1 MTYRP
6 RPVSGFPEHLPEVR
20 MEELQMLDRIRAT
33 FESYGFAS
41 IETPSV
47 EVLEVLLAKGE
58 TDKEIYTIERLQA
71 PLGENEEEVEEHENT
86 SQHDTRLGLHYDLT
100 VPFARYVAQHFNELV
115 FPFKRYQ
122 MQRVWRGERPQAGR
136 FREFTQ
142 CDIDVIGIDNLAVTF
157 DAELAA
163 VAMQALDAIGVS
175 GVTLHISNRKILNGF
190 LLGLEIPTELHI
202 PIVRMIDAMPKIG
215 TPETSKQLLGILGDG
230 RRTQIDSGTQ
240 LPSES
245 LRDQIAAATGRG
257 ETLERL
263 IATAGGVNEEPPNV
277 KAIVALASIKV
288 PGSKLRSSVAP
299 LNVHHPLFDEGLNEL
314 AIVMDQLR
322 ALGIENVV
330 ADLSIARGFDYYTG
344 TVYEGRFDDNPGFG
358 SIVAGGRYD
367 DLAGAFINKKLPGV
381 GISIG
386 FSRLFAKLLADK
398 AIAATRRSPADL
410 LIVLPSE
417 ERREAMLVTAQAL
430 RARGFKVETYHA
442 PQKIAKQM
450 SYAEKKG
457 IPFVWFPP
465 FDEVGSHEVKDMT
478 NGTQTKADIET
489 WKP

>member
-6 RPVSGFPEHLPEVR
+6 RPVSGFPEYLPEIRLV
-20 MEELQMLDRIRAT
+20 EQQMLDRIRAT

-47 EVLEVLLAKGE
+47 EELEVLLAKGE

-71 PLGENEEEVEEHENT
+71 DEATGGESRV
-86 SQHDTRLGLHYDLT
+86 GLHYDLT
-100 VPFARYVAQHFNELV
+100 VPFARYVAQHFNDLV

-175 GVTLHISNRKILNGF
+175 GVTLHISNRKILDGF
-190 LLGLEIPTELHI
+190 LQGLAVEQADRVAIIRAIDALPKVGADQTRVNIETALNAANKAEIAEKCVSLAGISAVGDDLISQVGLLGVSHPALDLGLAELSEVIQHL
-202 PIVRMIDAMPKIG
+202 KFLG
-215 TPETSKQLLGILGDG
+215 TT
-230 RRTQIDSGTQ
+230 
-240 LPSES
+240 
-245 LRDQIAAATGRG
+245 
-257 ETLERL
+257 
-263 IATAGGVNEEPPNV
+263 N
-277 KAIVALASIKV
+277 AI
-288 PGSKLRSSVAP
+288 
-299 LNVHHPLFDEGLNEL
+299 
-314 AIVMDQLR
+314 
-322 ALGIENVV
+322 

-344 TVYEGRFDDNPGFG
+344 TVYEGRFDDAPGFG
-358 SIVAGGRYD
+358 SVVAGGRYE

-386 FSRLFAKLLADK
+386 FSRLFAKLLQDK
-398 AIAATRRSPADL
+398 KIAATRKSPADALVAL
-410 LIVLPSE
+410 LNE
-417 ERREAMLVTAQAL
+417 DQRERALTTAQAL
-430 RARGFKVETYHA
+430 RARGIKVETYHA
-442 PQKIAKQM
+442 PQKLAKQM

-465 FDEVGSHEVKDMT
+465 FEADGAHEVKNMES
-478 NGTQTKADIET
+478 GVQGPADPQS
-489 WKP
+489 WKPNAG

>member
-1 MTYRP
+1 
-6 RPVSGFPEHLPEVR
+6 
-20 MEELQMLDRIRAT
+20 MLDRIRAT

-47 EVLEVLLAKGE
+47 EELEVLLAKGE

-71 PLGENEEEVEEHENT
+71 EENAGGE
-86 SQHDTRLGLHYDLT
+86 SRLGLHYDLT
-100 VPFARYVAQHFNELV
+100 VPFARYVAQHFNDLV

-142 CDIDVIGIDNLAVTF
+142 CDVDVIGIDNLAVTF

-190 LLGLEIPTELHI
+190 LQGLGVESADRVAVI
-202 PIVRMIDAMPKIG
+202 RAIDGLAK
-215 TPETSKQLLGILGDG
+215 LGAEQT
-230 RRTQIDSGTQ
+230 R
-240 LPSES
+240 
-245 LRDQIAAATGRG
+245 A
-257 ETLERL
+257 
-263 IATAGGVNEEPPNV
+263 
-277 KAIVALASIKV
+277 AIVAGCNRPNAAEVADKCIALAGITGESEV
-288 PGSKLRSSVAP
+288 LDHVRALGVA
-299 LNVHHPLFDEGLNEL
+299 HDELAQGLNEL
-314 AIVMDQLR
+314 HEVLTHLKF
-322 ALGIENVV
+322 LGATSAV
-330 ADLSIARGFDYYTG
+330 ANFSIARGFDYYTG

-358 SIVAGGRYD
+358 SVVAGGRYD

-386 FSRLFAKLLADK
+386 FSRLFAKLLQDN
-398 AIAATRRSPADL
+398 AIVSVRRSPADV

-417 ERREAMLVTAQAL
+417 ERRELMLTTAQTL
-430 RARGFKVETYHA
+430 RKRGFKVETYHA
-442 PQKIAKQM
+442 PQKIGKQM

-465 FDEVGSHEVKDMT
+465 FDEGGGHEVKNMAT
-478 NGTQTKADIET
+478 GEQTAADIDT

>member
-1 MTYRP
+1 
-6 RPVSGFPEHLPEVR
+6 
-20 MEELQMLDRIRAT
+20 MEELRMLDRIRAT
-33 FESYGFAS
+33 FESYGFAP

-47 EVLEVLLAKGE
+47 EELEVLLAKGE

-71 PLGENEEEVEEHENT
+71 DETAGGEA
-86 SQHDTRLGLHYDLT
+86 RLGLHYDLT

-142 CDIDVIGIDNLAVTF
+142 CDIDVIGVDNLAVTF

-175 GVTLHISNRKILNGF
+175 GVTLHISNRKILDGF
-190 LLGLEIPTELHI
+190 LQGLELKPDERIAMIRT
-202 PIVRMIDAMPKIG
+202 IDALHKLG
-215 TPETSKQLLGILGDG
+215 ETA
-230 RRTQIDSGTQ
+230 T
-240 LPSES
+240 
-245 LRDQIAAATGRG
+245 IAAINAAL
-257 ETLERL
+257 LERPDRRE
-263 IATAGGVNEEPPNV
+263 IADKLVM
-277 KAIVALASIKV
+277 LASIST
-288 PGSKLRSSVAP
+288 G
-299 LNVHHPLFDEGLNEL
+299 DESFRDRVN
-314 AIVMDQLR
+314 
-322 ALGIENVV
+322 ALGVHNETLTQGMDELVQVMTHLKFLGAAKAV

-344 TVYEGRFDDNPGFG
+344 TVYEGRFDDAPGFG
-358 SIVAGGRYD
+358 SVVAGGRYD

-398 AIAATRRSPADL
+398 AIDATRKSPADL

-417 ERREAMLVTAQAL
+417 ERRETMLVTAQAL
-430 RARGFKVETYHA
+430 RRRGFRVETYHA
-442 PQKIAKQM
+442 PQKLAKQL

-457 IPFVWFPP
+457 IPYVWFPP
-465 FDEVGSHEVKDMT
+465 FDGGGAHEVKDMGSG
-478 NGTQTKADIET
+478 NQTKADVAT
-489 WKP
+489 WTP

>member
-20 MEELQMLDRIRAT
+20 MAELHMLDRIRAT

-47 EVLEVLLAKGE
+47 EELEVLLAKGE

-71 PLGENEEEVEEHENT
+71 DEHAGGE
-86 SQHDTRLGLHYDLT
+86 SRLGLHYDLT

-115 FPFKRYQ
+115 LPFKRYQ

-142 CDIDVIGIDNLAVTF
+142 CDVDVIGIDNLSVSF

-163 VAMQALDAIGVS
+163 IAMQALDAIGVS
-175 GVTLHISNRKILNGF
+175 GVTLHISNRKILQGF
-190 LLGLEIPTELHI
+190 IQSLGCDYPLGAIMNLDKKGKISDSELRGNLGGNFGGGVEGLKRAEKLIALSNISVPDQSFFESVRGLEQHHPTLEAGLTELVQVI
-202 PIVRMIDAMPKIG
+202 
-215 TPETSKQLLGILGDG
+215 TQLHTLGI
-230 RRTQIDSGTQ
+230 
-240 LPSES
+240 
-245 LRDQIAAATGRG
+245 
-257 ETLERL
+257 
-263 IATAGGVNEEPPNV
+263 
-277 KAIVALASIKV
+277 K
-288 PGSKLRSSVAP
+288 
-299 LNVHHPLFDEGLNEL
+299 
-314 AIVMDQLR
+314 
-322 ALGIENVV
+322 NVV

-386 FSRLFAKLLADK
+386 FSRLFAKMLQDK
-398 AIAATRRSPADL
+398 AISTNRRSPADL

-430 RARGFKVETYHA
+430 RRRGFKVETYHA

-450 SYAEKKG
+450 SYAERKG

-465 FDEVGSHEVKDMT
+465 FDEAGSHEVKDMT
-478 NGTQTKADIET
+478 NGTQTKADVET

>member
-6 RPVSGFPEHLPEVR
+6 RPVSGFPEHLPEIR
-20 MEELQMLDRIRAT
+20 MVEQQMLDRIRAT

-47 EVLEVLLAKGE
+47 EELEVLLAKGE

-71 PLGENEEEVEEHENT
+71 DENAGAE
-86 SQHDTRLGLHYDLT
+86 SRLGLHYDLT

-142 CDIDVIGIDNLAVTF
+142 CDIDVIGIDNLAVSF

-163 VAMQALDAIGVS
+163 MALQALEAIGVS

-190 LLGLEIPTELHI
+190 LQGLGIEAASRVSVI
-202 PIVRMIDAMPKIG
+202 RAIDALAKVGP
-215 TPETSKQLLGILGDG
+215 
-230 RRTQIDSGTQ
+230 
-240 LPSES
+240 
-245 LRDQIAAATGRG
+245 DQTHAAIAAACNTSNAG
-257 ETLERL
+257 EV
-263 IATAGGVNEEPPNV
+263 AD
-277 KAIVALASIKV
+277 KAIALAGIV
-288 PGSKLRSSVAP
+288 GDASV
-299 LNVHHPLFDEGLNEL
+299 VDR
-314 AIVMDQLR
+314 VR
-322 ALGIENVV
+322 ALDVEHDELNQGLTELSEVLTHLKFLGAANAV

-344 TVYEGRFDDNPGFG
+344 TVYEGRFDEASAFG
-358 SIVAGGRYD
+358 SVVAGGRYD

-386 FSRLFAKLLADK
+386 FSRLFAKLLQDK
-398 AIAATRRSPADL
+398 AITANKRSPADV
-410 LIVLPSE
+410 LIVLPSD
-417 ERREAMLVTAQAL
+417 ERREMTLGTAQVL
-430 RARGFKVETYHA
+430 RKRGFKVETYHA
-442 PQKIAKQM
+442 PQKIGKQM

-465 FDEVGSHEVKDMT
+465 FDDAGKHEVKDMT
-478 NGTQTKADIET
+478 TGAQTEVDAAT
-489 WKP
+489 WTP

>member
-20 MEELQMLDRIRAT
+20 MVEQQMLDRIRAT
-33 FESYGFAS
+33 FESYGFAP

-47 EVLEVLLAKGE
+47 EELEVLLAKGE

-71 PLGENEEEVEEHENT
+71 DENAGSEA
-86 SQHDTRLGLHYDLT
+86 RLGLHYDLT
-100 VPFARYVAQHFNELV
+100 VPFARYVAQHFNDLV

-142 CDIDVIGIDNLAVTF
+142 CDVDVIGVDNLAVTF

-190 LLGLEIPTELHI
+190 LQGLGTEAADRVSI
-202 PIVRMIDAMPKIG
+202 IRAID
-215 TPETSKQLLGILGDG
+215 GIAKVGPD
-230 RRTQIDSGTQ
+230 
-240 LPSES
+240 
-245 LRDQIAAATGRG
+245 ATH
-257 ETLERL
+257 
-263 IATAGGVNEEPPNV
+263 A
-277 KAIVALASIKV
+277 AIVTACKRPDGADIAQKCIALAGISGDNSAV
-288 PGSKLRSSVAP
+288 DRV
-299 LNVHHPLFDEGLNEL
+299 
-314 AIVMDQLR
+314 R
-322 ALGIENVV
+322 ALGVEHGELAAGLTELEEVLTHLKFLGIANAV

-344 TVYEGRFDDNPGFG
+344 TVYEGRFDDAPGFG
-358 SIVAGGRYD
+358 SVVAGGRYE

-386 FSRLFAKLLADK
+386 FSRLFAKLLQDK
-398 AIAATRRSPADL
+398 KITSGRRSPADIL
-410 LIVLPSE
+410 MVLPSE
-417 ERREAMLVTAQAL
+417 ERREDMLTTAQAL
-430 RARGFKVETYHA
+430 RRRGYKVETYHA
-442 PQKIAKQM
+442 PQKIGKQL

-465 FDEVGSHEVKDMT
+465 FDAGGDHEVKNMT
-478 NGTQTKADIET
+478 TGEQTRANVESWKA
-489 WKP
+489 

>member
-6 RPVSGFPEHLPEVR
+6 RPVSGFPEHLPEIR
-20 MEELQMLDRIRAT
+20 MAELHMLDRIRAT

-47 EVLEVLLAKGE
+47 EELEVLLAKGE

-71 PLGENEEEVEEHENT
+71 DEHAGGE
-86 SQHDTRLGLHYDLT
+86 SRLGLHYDLT

-142 CDIDVIGIDNLAVTF
+142 CDVDVIGIDNLSVSF

-163 VAMQALDAIGVS
+163 IAMQALDAIGVE
-175 GVTLHISNRKILNGF
+175 GVTLHISNRKILDGYF
-190 LLGLEIPTELHI
+190 ELEGIEIDKRI
-202 PIVRMIDAMPKIG
+202 PIIRIFDGVNKIG
-215 TPETSKQLLGILGDG
+215 FSQTADLIAALLPSLPNAQRIASNIASLGGESDLKSLARLTQGLGSSQTLDAGISELDEVMQHLRYLGIKNA
-230 RRTQIDSGTQ
+230 RI
-240 LPSES
+240 
-245 LRDQIAAATGRG
+245 
-257 ETLERL
+257 
-263 IATAGGVNEEPPNV
+263 N
-277 KAIVALASIKV
+277 
-288 PGSKLRSSVAP
+288 
-299 LNVHHPLFDEGLNEL
+299 
-314 AIVMDQLR
+314 
-322 ALGIENVV
+322 
-330 ADLSIARGFDYYTG
+330 LSIARGFDYYTG

-386 FSRLFAKLLADK
+386 FSRLFSKLLADK
-398 AIAATRRSPADL
+398 TIAADRKSPADV

-417 ERREAMLVTAQAL
+417 ERRETMLVTAQVL
-430 RARGFKVETYHA
+430 RRRGFKVETYHA

-465 FDEVGSHEVKDMT
+465 FDDTGSHEVKDMT
-478 NGTQTKADIET
+478 AGAQTKADIET

>member
-6 RPVSGFPEHLPEVR
+6 RPVSGFPEHLPEIR
-20 MEELQMLDRIRAT
+20 MAELHMLDRIRAT

-47 EVLEVLLAKGE
+47 EELEVLLAKGE

-71 PLGENEEEVEEHENT
+71 DENAGGE
-86 SQHDTRLGLHYDLT
+86 SRLGLHYDLT

-142 CDIDVIGIDNLAVTF
+142 CDVDVIGIDNLAVTF

-163 VAMQALDAIGVS
+163 VAMQALDAIGVT
-175 GVTLHISNRKILNGF
+175 GVTLHISNRKILSG
-190 LLGLEIPTELHI
+190 LLERLNVLPDKRIPVI
-202 PIVRMIDAMPKIG
+202 RAIDAMPKVGVHQTGAAIEEIVGEHGIG
-215 TPETSKQLLGILGDG
+215 LAAILARFAGTKAKTS
-230 RRTQIDSGTQ
+230 
-240 LPSES
+240 SE
-245 LRDQIAAATGRG
+245 LRDAFF
-257 ETLERL
+257 
-263 IATAGGVNEEPPNV
+263 VNAFQN
-277 KAIVALASIKV
+277 
-288 PGSKLRSSVAP
+288 P
-299 LNVHHPLFDEGLNEL
+299 LLNEGVDEL
-314 AIVMDQLR
+314 CQVMDQLR

-386 FSRLFAKLLADK
+386 FSRLFAKLLQDK
-398 AIAATRRSPADL
+398 AITATRRSPADL

-430 RARGFKVETYHA
+430 RRRGFKVETYHA
-442 PQKIAKQM
+442 PQKIGKQIA
-450 SYAEKKG
+450 YAEKKG

-465 FDEVGSHEVKDMT
+465 FDEAGDHEVKDMSS
-478 NGTQTKADIET
+478 GAQTQADVET

>member
-20 MEELQMLDRIRAT
+20 MEELRMLDHIRAT
-33 FESYGFAS
+33 FESYGFAP

-47 EVLEVLLAKGE
+47 EELEVLLAKGE

-71 PLGENEEEVEEHENT
+71 DEHAGGEA
-86 SQHDTRLGLHYDLT
+86 RLGLHYDLT

-142 CDIDVIGIDNLAVTF
+142 CDIDVIGVDNLAVTF

-163 VAMQALDAIGVS
+163 VAMQALDAIGVT

-190 LLGLEIPTELHI
+190 LMGLGVEAAGRVSVI
-202 PIVRMIDAMPKIG
+202 RAIDAIAKVG
-215 TPETSKQLLGILGDG
+215 PEQTSTAIDVVKSGIAEKC
-230 RRTQIDSGTQ
+230 I
-240 LPSES
+240 
-245 LRDQIAAATGRG
+245 
-257 ETLERL
+257 
-263 IATAGGVNEEPPNV
+263 
-277 KAIVALASIKV
+277 ALAGIIGDAGTIDRV
-288 PGSKLRSSVAP
+288 
-299 LNVHHPLFDEGLNEL
+299 
-314 AIVMDQLR
+314 R
-322 ALGIENVV
+322 ALGVEHEELNQGLTELEEVLRHLKFLGAANAV

-344 TVYEGRFDDNPGFG
+344 TVYEGRFDDAPGFG
-358 SIVAGGRYD
+358 SVVAGGRYD

-386 FSRLFAKLLADK
+386 FSRLFAKLLADGK
-398 AIAATRRSPADL
+398 IAATRKSPADL

-417 ERREAMLVTAQAL
+417 ERRETMLVTAQAL
-430 RARGFKVETYHA
+430 RKRGFKVETYHA
-442 PQKIAKQM
+442 PQKIGKQM

-457 IPFVWFPP
+457 IQYVWFPP
-465 FDEVGSHEVKDMT
+465 FDEGGDHEVKDMAS
-478 NGTQTKADIET
+478 GTQTKADVET
-489 WKP
+489 WNP

>member
-1 MTYRP
+1 
-6 RPVSGFPEHLPEVR
+6 
-20 MEELQMLDRIRAT
+20 MLDRIRAT

-47 EVLEVLLAKGE
+47 EELEVLLAKGE

-71 PLGENEEEVEEHENT
+71 DEATGGESRV
-86 SQHDTRLGLHYDLT
+86 GLHYDLT
-100 VPFARYVAQHFNELV
+100 VPFARYVAQHFNDLV

-175 GVTLHISNRKILNGF
+175 GVTLHISNRKILDGF
-190 LLGLEIPTELHI
+190 LQGLAVEQADRVAIIRAIDALPKVGADQTRVNIETALNAANKAEIAEKCVSLAGISAVGDDLISQVGLLGVSHPALDLGLAELSEVIQHL
-202 PIVRMIDAMPKIG
+202 KFLG
-215 TPETSKQLLGILGDG
+215 TT
-230 RRTQIDSGTQ
+230 
-240 LPSES
+240 
-245 LRDQIAAATGRG
+245 
-257 ETLERL
+257 
-263 IATAGGVNEEPPNV
+263 N
-277 KAIVALASIKV
+277 AI
-288 PGSKLRSSVAP
+288 
-299 LNVHHPLFDEGLNEL
+299 
-314 AIVMDQLR
+314 
-322 ALGIENVV
+322 

-344 TVYEGRFDDNPGFG
+344 TVYEGRFDDAPGFG
-358 SIVAGGRYD
+358 SVVAGGRYE

-386 FSRLFAKLLADK
+386 FSRLFAKLLQDK
-398 AIAATRRSPADL
+398 KIAATRKSPADALVAL
-410 LIVLPSE
+410 LNE
-417 ERREAMLVTAQAL
+417 DQRERALTTAQAL
-430 RARGFKVETYHA
+430 RARGIKVETYHA
-442 PQKIAKQM
+442 PQKLAKQM

-465 FDEVGSHEVKDMT
+465 FEADGAHEVKNMES
-478 NGTQTKADIET
+478 GVQGPADPQS
-489 WKP
+489 WKPNAG

>member
-6 RPVSGFPEHLPEVR
+6 RPVSGFPEHLPEIR
-20 MEELQMLDRIRAT
+20 MAELHMLDRIRAT

-47 EVLEVLLAKGE
+47 EELEVLLAKGE

-71 PLGENEEEVEEHENT
+71 EENAGHE
-86 SQHDTRLGLHYDLT
+86 SRLGLHYDLT

-142 CDIDVIGIDNLAVTF
+142 CDVDVIGIDNLAVTF

-175 GVTLHISNRKILNGF
+175 GVTLHISNRKIFEGF
-190 LLGLEIPTELHI
+190 LLAKGVSKDNGVQIL
-202 PIVRMIDAMPKIG
+202 RAIDGMPKTG
-215 TPETSKQLLGILGDG
+215 EDHTKAT
-230 RRTQIDSGTQ
+230 
-240 LPSES
+240 
-245 LRDQIAAATGRG
+245 IAALFPGGNHT
-257 ETLERL
+257 
-263 IATAGGVNEEPPNV
+263 IAAQC
-277 KAIVALASIKV
+277 VALASITQADPSFV
-288 PGSKLRSSVAP
+288 QRVNLVGVQ
-299 LNVHHPLFDEGLNEL
+299 HPRLDEGLSEL
-314 AIVMDQLR
+314 AQVLQELKF
-322 ALGIENVV
+322 LGVKNAV

-465 FDEVGSHEVKDMT
+465 FDEAGSHEVKDMT

>member
-6 RPVSGFPEHLPEVR
+6 RPVSGFPEHLPEIR
-20 MEELQMLDRIRAT
+20 MAELHMLDRIRAT

-47 EVLEVLLAKGE
+47 EELEVLLAKGE

-71 PLGENEEEVEEHENT
+71 DENAGHE
-86 SQHDTRLGLHYDLT
+86 SRLGLHYDLT
-100 VPFARYVAQHFNELV
+100 VPFARYVAQHFNDLV

-142 CDIDVIGIDNLAVTF
+142 CDVDVIGIDNLAVTF

-163 VAMQALDAIGVS
+163 VAMQALDAIGVP

-190 LLGLEIPTELHI
+190 LLGLEVAAADRVTVIRAIDAIAKAGPDATRTAIATGCNRPNGEEIAEKCIALAGIIGDASAIDRVKALDVEHDELKEGLTELQEVLTHL
-202 PIVRMIDAMPKIG
+202 KF
-215 TPETSKQLLGILGDG
+215 LG
-230 RRTQIDSGTQ
+230 
-240 LPSES
+240 
-245 LRDQIAAATGRG
+245 AANA
-257 ETLERL
+257 
-263 IATAGGVNEEPPNV
+263 
-277 KAIVALASIKV
+277 
-288 PGSKLRSSVAP
+288 
-299 LNVHHPLFDEGLNEL
+299 
-314 AIVMDQLR
+314 
-322 ALGIENVV
+322 V

-358 SIVAGGRYD
+358 SVVAGGRYE
-367 DLAGAFINKKLPGV
+367 DLAGQFINKKLPGV

-398 AIAATRRSPADL
+398 AISTTRRSPADL

-417 ERREAMLVTAQAL
+417 ERRENMLVTAQAL
-430 RARGFKVETYHA
+430 RKRGYKVETYHA
-442 PQKIAKQM
+442 PQKISKQM

-457 IPFVWFPP
+457 IPYVWFPP
-465 FDEVGSHEVKDMT
+465 FEAGNPHEVKDMAS
-478 NGTQTKADIET
+478 GLQTPADADTWTKPDVAT

>member
-6 RPVSGFPEHLPEVR
+6 RPVSGFPEHLPEIR
-20 MEELQMLDRIRAT
+20 MAELHMLDRIRAT

-47 EVLEVLLAKGE
+47 EELEVLLAKGE

-71 PLGENEEEVEEHENT
+71 DENAGGE
-86 SQHDTRLGLHYDLT
+86 SRLGLHYDLT

-142 CDIDVIGIDNLAVTF
+142 CDVDVIGIDNLAVTF

-175 GVTLHISNRKILNGF
+175 GVTLHISNRKILQGF
-190 LLGLEIPTELHI
+190 IQSLGCEFPLGAIMNLDKKGKISDSDLRYNLGENFGGGPGGLKSAEKLIALSNISVPDQSFFDSVRGLEQHHPILESGLTELVQVI
-202 PIVRMIDAMPKIG
+202 
-215 TPETSKQLLGILGDG
+215 TQLHTLGI
-230 RRTQIDSGTQ
+230 
-240 LPSES
+240 
-245 LRDQIAAATGRG
+245 
-257 ETLERL
+257 
-263 IATAGGVNEEPPNV
+263 
-277 KAIVALASIKV
+277 K
-288 PGSKLRSSVAP
+288 
-299 LNVHHPLFDEGLNEL
+299 
-314 AIVMDQLR
+314 
-322 ALGIENVV
+322 NVV

-358 SIVAGGRYD
+358 SVVAGGRYD
-367 DLAGAFINKKLPGV
+367 DLAGQFINKKLPGV

-398 AIAATRRSPADL
+398 AIATTRRSPADL

-430 RARGFKVETYHA
+430 RKRGFKVETYHA

-465 FDEVGSHEVKDMT
+465 FDEAGSHEVKDMT
-478 NGTQTKADIET
+478 NGTQTKADIES

>member
-20 MEELQMLDRIRAT
+20 MEELRMLDHIRAT
-33 FESYGFAS
+33 FESYGFAP

-47 EVLEVLLAKGE
+47 EELEVLLAKGE

-71 PLGENEEEVEEHENT
+71 DEHAGGEA
-86 SQHDTRLGLHYDLT
+86 RLGLHYDLT

-142 CDIDVIGIDNLAVTF
+142 CDIDVIGVDNLAVTF

-163 VAMQALDAIGVS
+163 VAMQALDAIGVK

-190 LLGLEIPTELHI
+190 LMGLGVEAAGRVSVI
-202 PIVRMIDAMPKIG
+202 RAIDAIAKVG
-215 TPETSKQLLGILGDG
+215 PEQTSTAIDVVKSGIAEKC
-230 RRTQIDSGTQ
+230 I
-240 LPSES
+240 
-245 LRDQIAAATGRG
+245 
-257 ETLERL
+257 
-263 IATAGGVNEEPPNV
+263 
-277 KAIVALASIKV
+277 ALAGIIGDAGTIDRV
-288 PGSKLRSSVAP
+288 
-299 LNVHHPLFDEGLNEL
+299 
-314 AIVMDQLR
+314 R
-322 ALGIENVV
+322 ALGVEHEELNQGLTELEEVLRHLKFLGAANAV

-344 TVYEGRFDDNPGFG
+344 TVYEGRFDDAPGFG
-358 SIVAGGRYD
+358 SVVAGGRYD

-386 FSRLFAKLLADK
+386 FSRLFAKLLADGK
-398 AIAATRRSPADL
+398 IAATRKSPADL

-417 ERREAMLVTAQAL
+417 ERRETMLVTAQAL
-430 RARGFKVETYHA
+430 RKRGFKVETYHA
-442 PQKIAKQM
+442 PQKIGKQM

-457 IPFVWFPP
+457 IQYVWFPP
-465 FDEVGSHEVKDMT
+465 FDEGGDHEVKDMAS
-478 NGTQTKADIET
+478 GTQTKADVET
-489 WKP
+489 WNP

>member
-6 RPVSGFPEHLPEVR
+6 RPVSGFPEHLPEIR
-20 MEELQMLDRIRAT
+20 MVEQQMLDRIRAT

-47 EVLEVLLAKGE
+47 EELEVLLAKGE

-71 PLGENEEEVEEHENT
+71 DENAGGEA
-86 SQHDTRLGLHYDLT
+86 RLGLHYDLT
-100 VPFARYVAQHFNELV
+100 VPFARYVAQHFNDLV

-163 VAMQALDAIGVS
+163 VALQALDAIGVS

-190 LLGLEIPTELHI
+190 LQGLGIEAANRVGVI
-202 PIVRMIDAMPKIG
+202 RAIDALAKVGP
-215 TPETSKQLLGILGDG
+215 
-230 RRTQIDSGTQ
+230 
-240 LPSES
+240 
-245 LRDQIAAATGRG
+245 DQTRAA
-257 ETLERL
+257 
-263 IATAGGVNEEPPNV
+263 IATACQTPNAADVAV
-277 KAIVALASIKV
+277 KAISLAEITGDV
-288 PGSKLRSSVAP
+288 T
-299 LNVHHPLFDEGLNEL
+299 
-314 AIVMDQLR
+314 AIDRVR
-322 ALGIENVV
+322 ALGVEHDELNQGLSELSEVLTHLKFLGATNAV

-344 TVYEGRFDDNPGFG
+344 TVYEGRFDDAPAFG
-358 SIVAGGRYD
+358 SVVAGGRYD

-386 FSRLFAKLLADK
+386 FSRLFAKLLQDK
-398 AIAATRRSPADL
+398 AITANRRSPADV
-410 LIVLPSE
+410 LIVLPSD
-417 ERREAMLVTAQAL
+417 ERREVMLGTAQVL
-430 RARGFKVETYHA
+430 RKRGFKVETYHA
-442 PQKIAKQM
+442 PQKIGKQI

-465 FDEVGSHEVKDMT
+465 FDDGGAHEVKDMT
-478 NGTQTKADIET
+478 SGTQIPADAAI

>member
-20 MEELQMLDRIRAT
+20 MEELRMLDRIRAT
-33 FESYGFAS
+33 FESYGFAP

-47 EVLEVLLAKGE
+47 EELEVLLAKGE

-71 PLGENEEEVEEHENT
+71 DEHASGE
-86 SQHDTRLGLHYDLT
+86 SRLGLHYDLT

-190 LLGLEIPTELHI
+190 LMGLGVEPAGRVLVIRAIDAIAKVGPDQTRAAIDAVKGGIAEKCIALAGIVGDASAIDRVRALDVEHEELNQGLTELEEVLRHL
-202 PIVRMIDAMPKIG
+202 KFLG
-215 TPETSKQLLGILGDG
+215 T
-230 RRTQIDSGTQ
+230 
-240 LPSES
+240 
-245 LRDQIAAATGRG
+245 A
-257 ETLERL
+257 
-263 IATAGGVNEEPPNV
+263 N
-277 KAIVALASIKV
+277 AI
-288 PGSKLRSSVAP
+288 
-299 LNVHHPLFDEGLNEL
+299 
-314 AIVMDQLR
+314 
-322 ALGIENVV
+322 

-344 TVYEGRFDDNPGFG
+344 TVYEGRFDDAPGFG
-358 SIVAGGRYD
+358 SVVAGGRYD

-386 FSRLFAKLLADK
+386 FSRLFAKLLADGK
-398 AIAATRRSPADL
+398 IAATRKSPADL

-417 ERREAMLVTAQAL
+417 ERRETMLVTAQAL
-430 RARGFKVETYHA
+430 RKRGFKVETYHA
-442 PQKIAKQM
+442 PQKIGKQM

-457 IPFVWFPP
+457 IQYVWFPP
-465 FDEVGSHEVKDMT
+465 FDEGGDHEVKDMAS
-478 NGTQTKADIET
+478 GTQTKADVET
-489 WKP
+489 WNP

>member
-6 RPVSGFPEHLPEVR
+6 RPVSGFPEHLPEIR
-20 MEELQMLDRIRAT
+20 MAELHMLDRIRAT

-47 EVLEVLLAKGE
+47 EELEVLLAKGE

-71 PLGENEEEVEEHENT
+71 DEATGHE
-86 SQHDTRLGLHYDLT
+86 SRLGLHYDLT

-142 CDIDVIGIDNLAVTF
+142 CDVDVIGIDNLSVSF

-163 VAMQALDAIGVS
+163 IAMQALDAIGVS
-175 GVTLHISNRKILNGF
+175 GVTLHISNRKILQGA
-190 LLGLEIPTELHI
+190 LHGLEVATDLHT
-202 PIVRMIDAMPKIG
+202 PVVRAIDAMPKVGFEQTLQTIID
-215 TPETSKQLLGILGDG
+215 LLGGSFTKKSAL
-230 RRTQIDSGTQ
+230 
-240 LPSES
+240 LVS
-245 LRDQIAAATGRG
+245 LSHI
-257 ETLERL
+257 ETENSDEVR
-263 IATAGGVNEEPPNV
+263 ARAKGFPV
-277 KAIVALASIKV
+277 S
-288 PGSKLRSSVAP
+288 
-299 LNVHHPLFDEGLNEL
+299 HPLFDQGLDEL
-314 AIVMDQLR
+314 ATVMDQLR
-322 ALGIENVV
+322 ALGIKNVS
-330 ADLSIARGFDYYTG
+330 ANLSIARGFDYYTG

-358 SIVAGGRYD
+358 SVVAGGRYD

-398 AIAATRRSPADL
+398 AITTTRRSPADL

-417 ERREAMLVTAQAL
+417 ERRETMLVTAQAL
-430 RARGFKVETYHA
+430 RRRGFKVETYHA
-442 PQKIAKQM
+442 PQKVGKQM

-465 FDEVGSHEVKDMT
+465 FDDAGSHEVKDMAS
-478 NGTQTKADIET
+478 GTQSKADIET
-489 WKP
+489 WKA

>member
-20 MEELQMLDRIRAT
+20 MEELRMLDRIRAT
-33 FESYGFAS
+33 FESYGFAP

-47 EVLEVLLAKGE
+47 EELEVLLAKGE

-71 PLGENEEEVEEHENT
+71 DEAAGGEA
-86 SQHDTRLGLHYDLT
+86 RLGLHYDLT
-100 VPFARYVAQHFNELV
+100 VPFARYVAQHFNDLV

-142 CDIDVIGIDNLAVTF
+142 CDIDVIGVDNLAVTF

-163 VAMQALDAIGVS
+163 VAMQALDAIGVE
-175 GVTLHISNRKILNGF
+175 GVELHISNRKILNGF
-190 LLGLEIPTELHI
+190 LRGLGVENRVDVIRWMDGLPKKGKQASRPAFQAAIGHMPEWEKIEEKCILMSAIQSADLSFADKARQAAGVVDDEFEMGLKELSDVI
-202 PIVRMIDAMPKIG
+202 KELKV
-215 TPETSKQLLGILGDG
+215 LGV
-230 RRTQIDSGTQ
+230 Q
-240 LPSES
+240 
-245 LRDQIAAATGRG
+245 
-257 ETLERL
+257 
-263 IATAGGVNEEPPNV
+263 NV
-277 KAIVALASIKV
+277 L
-288 PGSKLRSSVAP
+288 
-299 LNVHHPLFDEGLNEL
+299 
-314 AIVMDQLR
+314 
-322 ALGIENVV
+322 

-344 TVYEGRFDDNPGFG
+344 TVYEGWFPSVEG
-358 SIVAGGRYD
+358 SLTVVAGGRYD

-398 AIAATRRSPADL
+398 AIDATRKSPADL

-417 ERREAMLVTAQAL
+417 ERRETMLVTAQAL
-430 RARGFKVETYHA
+430 RRRGFKVETYHA
-442 PQKIAKQM
+442 PQKIGKQM

-457 IPFVWFPP
+457 IPYVWFPP
-465 FDEVGSHEVKDMT
+465 FDEGGDHEVKDMASG
-478 NGTQTKADIET
+478 NQTKADVAT
-489 WKP
+489 WNP